1 MSNDRVLS
9 DPLKSY
15 VDPYGSRAEWEGK
28 CICMD
33 LRGYHDDHHTGF
45 VAIVD
50 KEMSAKYEKLVN
62 DAPRLI
68 KDLPWGPDFE
78 VDVFRK
84 PDFTALQIVSFATG
98 GIPAGINVCD
108 PHSSGG
114 VVLIW
119 FGRSPITTRFANPWD
134 SRMSHSLSVPV
145 SFLDG
150 VLRLTSE
157 IEYLGSKGS
166 R

>member
-1 MSNDRVLS
+1 MVFLGVL
-9 DPLKSY
+9 
-15 VDPYGSRAEWEGK
+15 
-28 CICMD
+28 
-33 LRGYHDDHHTGF
+33 

-62 DAPRLI
+62 DAPQLI

-108 PHSSGG
+108 S
-114 VVLIW
+114 
-119 FGRSPITTRFANPWD
+119 
-134 SRMSHSLSVPV
+134 
-145 SFLDG
+145 
-150 VLRLTSE
+150 
-157 IEYLGSKGS
+157 
-166 R
+166 